1 MRRYE
6 FNVSGKSELKCGIS
20 LEMIVTCGLAIGFY
34 NGEFSALLTSE
45 KMSEVLAGGSDQDGW
60 PLTVVE
66 PYVQWAVEF

>member
-1 MRRYE
+1 M
-6 FNVSGKSELKCGIS
+6 
-20 LEMIVTCGLAIGFY
+20 TCGLAIGFY

>member
-1 MRRYE
+1 M
-6 FNVSGKSELKCGIS
+6 
-20 LEMIVTCGLAIGFY
+20 TCGLAIGFY

-66 PYVQWAVEF
+66 PYVQRAVEF